1 MHKILFLILAMM
13 VIFPAGNA
21 TAAIPAVAAQNAA
34 KPASDSRPVDFAVS
48 DPAIQLGPALSHYHA
63 PGGGGIDG
71 SHWYLMTAV
80 NRSTHPV
87 TRILLAE
94 EPADAALHFFPL
106 TTRARIM
113 QIASSDGGVTI
124 ERQHAYGRHALRVT
138 VPPAT
143 TAALA
148 VRLSNADES
157 PSVLAWSEPAL
168 VAYSRQF
175 AVFIAAVAGLIA
187 AAVAITG
194 GLAAMTGHAAPRW
207 AALTLLAIFIVWLAT
222 IGLFD
227 SGWSTAVGGPYGFAA
242 MTAGLALTSAAR
254 LTEEIAPLTDLWPW
268 AAKYRRLGFAALL
281 GLSGLAFI
289 GMPGATVLMNIAVVF
304 GAAGLAVYLVRRG
317 ITGSRPARVV
327 APSAAV
333 FALVTLAAAM
343 VAMGGFQDNPIASEI
358 VGGFAAAGSVLLAL
372 AISAGEGTAVLPLG
386 KGKPAAAISPQAQP
400 AAAPRPLHDERRK
413 ESVPAALAAIGASH
427 QGVFDLDF
435 RADIL
440 RLSSEAATLIGF
452 GRESQAIAHSSW
464 LGRVHIEDRAVYE
477 KALRDYRNRSGLAFR
492 IEFRARSENGHYPWL
507 ELRATM
513 IGEGN
518 MADRCLGLV
527 ADVTTRKESEAAAL
541 DRTMFDPLTGL
552 GNRVALMGKLDRL
565 GRELGDVAF
574 AILDIDRFKAIHASL
589 GDAGGDAVL
598 KHVAVRL
605 TRRFEGKA
613 QVFRVGGDAFALLF
627 IEGGGSAGTLA
638 TELLDIC
645 NSPLFENG
653 RKIFAP
659 ASIGLTTGCQT
670 DEPLDLLRNAEL
682 ALRQAKRQGGGC
694 ARIYSPELDDS
705 APADAVALEADLR
718 HALDVG
724 QIDVFYQPI
733 MRLPDCRVA
742 GFEALLRWHHPERG
756 LIWPSDFVAHSEKT
770 GLIVKLGKFVLMRA
784 AEDLAQWQ
792 RYFPGNPALF
802 VSVNVSRRQLL
813 DNGFESFL
821 AALLDKSTVASG
833 SLRLEITESAVAS
846 GGHAEE
852 KMARIRALGA
862 SFAIDDFGTG
872 LSSLSQL
879 RSFPFDCLKVDKS
892 FLIRDNSARGDDN
905 VILNSIV
912 GLARELKCGLVVE
925 GVESEDDVARLKALG
940 CEFAQGFHFSVPL
953 TAREALNFIALN
965 YDTKTTVEKK
975 LSESR
980 SDGEPPSGASG
991 NSG

>member
-1 MHKILFLILAMM
+1 MHKIPFLILAMTI
-13 VIFPAGNA
+13 IFPAGTV
-21 TAAIPAVAAQNAA
+21 TAVTPAVAAQNAA
-34 KPASDSRPVDFAVS
+34 KPAPDSRPADFAVS
-48 DPAIQLGPALSHYHA
+48 DPAIQLGPALSRYHA

-71 SHWYLMTAV
+71 SRWYLMTAV
-80 NRSTHPV
+80 NQSTHPV
-87 TRILLAE
+87 TRIPLAE

-106 TTRARIM
+106 TTRAMIM

-138 VPPAT
+138 IPPAT
-143 TAALA
+143 TATLA
-148 VRLSNADES
+148 IRLSNADES

-168 VAYSRQF
+168 VAYSRRF

-187 AAVAITG
+187 AAVAIAG

-207 AALTLLAIFIVWLAT
+207 AALTLLAIFVVWLAT

-242 MTAGLALTSAAR
+242 MVAGLTLAAAAR
-254 LTEEIAPLTDLWPW
+254 LTEEVAPLTDLWPW
-268 AAKYRRLGFAALL
+268 AAKYRRWGFATLL
-281 GLSGLAFI
+281 SFSALAFI
-289 GMPGATVLMNIAVVF
+289 GLPGATLLMNVVVVF
-304 GAAGLAVYLVRRG
+304 GAAGLAVYLVHRG
-317 ITGSRPARVV
+317 LAGSRPARIL

-343 VAMGGFQDNPIASEI
+343 VAMGGFQNNPIASEI

-372 AISAGEGTAVLPLG
+372 AISAGESIAVLPLG
-386 KGKPAAAISPQAQP
+386 KGKPSAAISPPAQTV
-400 AAAPRPLHDERRK
+400 AVPRPMYNERRNA
-413 ESVPAALAAIGASH
+413 SVPTALAAIGASH

-440 RLSSEAATLIGF
+440 RLSSDAAALIGI
-452 GRESQAIAHSSW
+452 GRDAQVITHPSW
-464 LGRVHIEDRAVYE
+464 LERVHREDRMVYE
-477 KALRDYRNRSGLAFR
+477 EALRDYRNRPGLAFR
-492 IEFRARSENGHYPWL
+492 IEFRTRSENGRYPWL

-518 MADRCLGLV
+518 VADRCLGLV
-527 ADVTTRKESEAAAL
+527 ADITTRKEFEASAL
-541 DRTMFDPLTGL
+541 NRNIFDPLTGL
-552 GNRVALMGKLDRL
+552 GNRVALMEELDRL
-565 GRELGDVAF
+565 GREPDTTF

-589 GDAGGDAVL
+589 GDTGADTVL
-598 KHVAVRL
+598 KHIAVRL
-605 TRRFEGKA
+605 ARRFESRA

-627 IEGGGSAGTLA
+627 IEGGGSASALA

-659 ASIGLTTGCQT
+659 ASIGLTTRGQT

-682 ALRQAKRQGGGC
+682 ALRQAKQQGGGC
-694 ARIYSPELDDS
+694 ARIYTFELDAS

-718 HALDVG
+718 HALDEG
-724 QIDVFYQPI
+724 QLEVFYQPI
-733 MRLPDCRVA
+733 MRLRDCKVA

-756 LIWPSDFVAHSEKT
+756 LVWPSDFVAHSEET
-770 GLIVKLGKFVLMRA
+770 GLIVQLGKFVLMRA
-784 AEDLAQWQ
+784 AEDLARWQ
-792 RYFPGNPALF
+792 RYFPGDPTLF
-802 VSVNVSRRQLL
+802 VNVNVSRRQLQ
-813 DNGFESFL
+813 DNGFEAFL
-821 AALLDKSTVASG
+821 VALLDKSAVTSG
-833 SLRLEITESAVAS
+833 SLHLEITESAVAA

-852 KMARIRALGA
+852 KMARIRALGVNI
-862 SFAIDDFGTG
+862 AIDDFGTG

-892 FLIRDNSARGDDN
+892 FLIQDNNARGDGN

-912 GLARELKCGLVVE
+912 GLARELKCSLVVE
-925 GVESEDDVARLKALG
+925 GVENEDDVARLNALG

-953 TAREALNFIALN
+953 TAREALNFIVLN
-965 YDTKTTVEKK
+965 YDTETTVEKN

-980 SDGEPPSGASG
+980 SDGEPPSGAPG
-991 NSG
+991 NGG